1 MVRKGPPR
9 ERGSGGDLKAGKAL
23 PRASRE
29 GRASTARTQQG
40 PRNGEG
46 QGIKKATG
54 SGQRGKNL
62 EDRAKEEMER
72 IVDT

>member
-1 MVRKGPPR
+1 M
-9 ERGSGGDLKAGKAL
+9 D
-23 PRASRE
+23 
-29 GRASTARTQQG
+29 TARTQQG

-54 SGQRGKNL
+54 SGQKGKNL
-62 EDRAKEEMER
+62 EDIAKEEMKR